1 MTFKLIV
8 SLTAMAV
15 ATTLLTGP
23 SHAASPVVTEVAPE
37 QAATEAPID
46 AVDFTKYGGKE
57 QAVDAPLDL
66 SALEADQIPNH
77 IQYVRNLASGR
88 LPEPGAWVMML
99 VGFGGAGFLLR
110 RSRRQARAASI

>member
-8 SLTAMAV
+8 SLAAIAV

-23 SHAASPVVTEVAPE
+23 SHAASPVVAGVAPE
-37 QAATEAPID
+37 QTAIDAPID
-46 AVDFTKYGGKE
+46 AVDLTKYSGKE

-66 SALEADQIPNH
+66 PAIEPDQIPRH
-77 IQYVRNLASGR
+77 IQHVRNLASGR

-99 VGFGGAGFLLR
+99 VGFGGAGYLVR
-110 RSRRQARAASI
+110 RNRRRARAASI

>member
-8 SLTAMAV
+8 SLAAAAV

-23 SHAASPVVTEVAPE
+23 SQAASPVALGAVSA
-37 QAATEAPID
+37 QAAVEAPTD
-46 AVDFTKYGGKE
+46 AVDFTKYSDKE
-57 QAVDAPLDL
+57 KVVDAPLDL
-66 SALEADQIPNH
+66 SAEPSH

-99 VGFGGAGFLLR
+99 TGFGGAGFLLR
-110 RSRRQARAASI
+110 RSRRRARAASI